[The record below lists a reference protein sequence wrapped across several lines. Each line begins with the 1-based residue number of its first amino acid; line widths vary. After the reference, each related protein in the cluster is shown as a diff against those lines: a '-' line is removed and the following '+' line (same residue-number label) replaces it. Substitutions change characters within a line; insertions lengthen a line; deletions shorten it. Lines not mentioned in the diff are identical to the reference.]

1 MNPSNTLRVRQRG
14 RVPYE
19 QSWQEMLAF
28 TDARSNDTP
37 DELWLLEHP
46 AVYTLGKAGKPE
58 HLLDPDDTPII
69 QTDRGGQVTWHG
81 PGQAIIYALIDLQRR
96 KLGVRALVS
105 ALEQAV
111 IAVLADHGIH
121 ASARADAPGVYVAD
135 AKIAALGLRV
145 RKGCSLH
152 GLALN
157 VSNDLAPYQH
167 INPCGYAGQA
177 ITRTV
182 DLGINQD
189 QSTLSDRLA
198 QTLAQRLG
206 YDGVQFD
213 DSTASSLE

>member
-28 TDARSNDTP
+28 TDERNSNTR

-69 QTDRGGQVTWHG
+69 QTDRGGQITWHG

-111 IAVLADHGIH
+111 ITVLAGHGIH

-135 AKIAALGLRV
+135 AKVAALGLRV

-152 GLALN
+152 GLSLN
-157 VSNDLAPYQH
+157 VSNDLAPYQR

-182 DLGINQD
+182 DLGIDQD
-189 QSTLSDRLA
+189 QSTLSHQLA

-206 YDGVQFD
+206 YDDAQFD